1 MGPSEPVVQVDAGA
15 FESLLSGG
23 AKTSMIDSLHLR
35 TLPFSEPTLR
45 LPLPTGAIERHYH
58 STQEYMPLDPNG
70 ILVSLLLPIGDTL
83 FATPAL
89 AALRRQFPWAKI
101 TVLVSR
107 SNAAI
112 LSNNPNFDHMVVLDA
127 NVSEHRMRN
136 LARCITELRQQKYD
150 LILNLSPV
158 GKIVLMMA
166 GLNQK
171 QLHVDMPP
179 FWWLIGG
186 HSEEYRSRHSVDQ
199 YLQVI
204 EPFLSTPLTVE
215 ERQPKLYLTAH
226 DRSCARR
233 KLRDW
238 GLSPAHLLIT
248 MHVGGDGFNGRKRWA
263 TSRFAE
269 VAEQLIKRF
278 NAHVLL
284 VGGKEDEALC
294 REVVE
299 HIPEHA
305 TPVAGLTS
313 LRESAAL
320 IEMSAL
326 FIGNDSCPLHMAAA
340 VGTPAVGI
348 FGPSNPEQF
357 RPIGKPTYRHRLVQ
371 SNLPCSPCFHFIGND
386 APWVPN
392 TCYSFACLKA
402 ITSDEVMQAALDLLQ
417 DPREE

>member
-1 MGPSEPVVQVDAGA
+1 MDHLLFTSSVSFAGSTMNLLPHAGA
-15 FESLLSGG
+15 V
-23 AKTSMIDSLHLR
+23 ARQNDATQQYTPIDPS
-35 TLPFSEPTLR
+35 
-45 LPLPTGAIERHYH
+45 
-58 STQEYMPLDPNG
+58 G

-112 LSNNPNFDHMVVLDA
+112 LGNNPNFDDMVVLDA
-127 NVSEHRMRN
+127 NVSERRMRN
-136 LARCITELRQQKYD
+136 LARCITELRQKKYD

-158 GKIVLMMA
+158 GRIVLMMA
-166 GLNQK
+166 GLTQK
-171 QLHVDMPP
+171 RLHVDMPP

-186 HSEEYRSRHSVDQ
+186 HSEEYRSRHAIDQ

-204 EPFLSTPLTVE
+204 EPFLSAPLTSE
-215 ERQPKLYLTAH
+215 ERQPRLYLTAR
-226 DRSCARR
+226 DRSSARR

-238 GLSPAHLLIT
+238 GLSPAHLLVT

-263 TSRFAE
+263 TSRFAD
-269 VAEQLIKRF
+269 VANQLIERF
-278 NAHVLL
+278 NAHILL
-284 VGGKEDEALC
+284 VGGKEDELLC
-294 REVVE
+294 QEVVE
-299 HIPEHA
+299 LVPRNITA
-305 TPVAGLTS
+305 VAGLTS

-320 IEMSAL
+320 IELSAL
-326 FIGNDSCPLHMAAA
+326 FVGNDSCPLHIAAA

-348 FGPSNPEQF
+348 FGPSNQEQF
-357 RPIGKPTYRHRLVQ
+357 RPIGKPTYRQRLVQ

-402 ITSDEVMQAALDLLQ
+402 ITSEEVMQAALELLQ
-417 DPREE
+417 DPRDD